1 MSLLLGTPFKTL
13 ILENLMKNLTLLT
26 ALIFTIMISTQAFAV
41 KGGQPGAHDVSGK
54 DFGSTVSDTAKS
66 GPGNVGDHASGGKR
80 NGK

>member
-1 MSLLLGTPFKTL
+1 
-13 ILENLMKNLTLLT
+13 
-26 ALIFTIMISTQAFAV
+26 MISAQAFAA

-54 DFGSTVSDTAKS
+54 DFGGTVSDTAKS

>member
-1 MSLLLGTPFKTL
+1 MSLLLATPFKTL
-13 ILENLMKNLTLLT
+13 ILENLIYFTLLT
-26 ALIFTIMISTQAFAV
+26 ALIFTIMISTQAFAA